1 MTERFVVLRDCSDF
15 FKSMFRSIIIA
26 RAWCHEISFRGSCRQ
41 SGTASILA
49 INSPAFFSMCLSTE
63 QEAHTVAQRQKH
75 NAVLSHALSNRENR
89 KERTTGG
96 NGNIQ
101 APCYIA
107 SAPEKSSINTAGGER
122 RKKEVLE
129 RREFGFS
136 FPRVKNT
143 SLLIPILTIMCD
155 ITVYRKII
163 ILL

>member
-1 MTERFVVLRDCSDF
+1 MEKKAGEL
-15 FKSMFRSIIIA
+15 M
-26 RAWCHEISFRGSCRQ
+26 
-41 SGTASILA
+41 ASILA

-107 SAPEKSSINTAGGER
+107 SALEKSSINTAGGER

-143 SLLIPILTIMCD
+143 SLLIPILTNH
-155 ITVYRKII
+155 V
-163 ILL
+163 

>member
-1 MTERFVVLRDCSDF
+1 
-15 FKSMFRSIIIA
+15 MFRSIIIA

-63 QEAHTVAQRQKH
+63 QEAHTAVQRQKH
-75 NAVLSHALSNRENR
+75 NAALSHALSNRENR

-122 RKKEVLE
+122 RKKKSWSAGNSV
-129 RREFGFS
+129 
-136 FPRVKNT
+136 FPFPV
-143 SLLIPILTIMCD
+143 
-155 ITVYRKII
+155 
-163 ILL
+163 

>member
-1 MTERFVVLRDCSDF
+1 
-15 FKSMFRSIIIA
+15 
-26 RAWCHEISFRGSCRQ
+26 
-41 SGTASILA
+41 
-49 INSPAFFSMCLSTE
+49 MCLSTE

-122 RKKEVLE
+122 RKKKSWSAGNSV
-129 RREFGFS
+129 
-136 FPRVKNT
+136 FPFPV
-143 SLLIPILTIMCD
+143 
-155 ITVYRKII
+155 
-163 ILL
+163 

>member
-1 MTERFVVLRDCSDF
+1 
-15 FKSMFRSIIIA
+15 
-26 RAWCHEISFRGSCRQ
+26 
-41 SGTASILA
+41 
-49 INSPAFFSMCLSTE
+49 MCLSTE
-63 QEAHTVAQRQKH
+63 QEAHTAVQRQKH

-107 SAPEKSSINTAGGER
+107 SVLEKSSINTAGGER